1 MKKVVLFFALLTS
14 IYFSS
19 AQDLSAYEK
28 EFFIRGADTLRYRIL
43 YPGNY
48 KKEKPYPLVVFLH
61 GGGERGNDNEHQLDL
76 GASLFL
82 RDSLRKQFPA
92 IVIFP
97 QCPSDSL
104 WTKTP

>member
-61 GGGERGNDNEHQLDL
+61 GGGERGNDNEH
-76 GASLFL
+76 
-82 RDSLRKQFPA
+82 
-92 IVIFP
+92 
-97 QCPSDSL
+97 
-104 WTKTP
+104 